1 MSNPPIENVESEGA
15 SLSSRIA
22 KGDSDAEVDFVTKF
36 YQPVLFLAKRQVH
49 DESLAEDITQ
59 DVLSNLIV
67 RFRQGQTTQFL
78 AAYLR
83 SSVADAAAKA
93 RRSQARRGDLKDPQ
107 AIAKHESLTSTEN
120 AVELNVVIDAVA
132 ELLDEL
138 PVERDREILRS
149 YLLEEQDK
157 ALLVEKYR
165 LTPEHFDRILH
176 RARMRLKS
184 LLSARMGV
192 KP

>member
-1 MSNPPIENVESEGA
+1 MNDPQVEDVDGGSA

-22 KGDSDAEVDFVTKF
+22 RGDSEAEVDFVTKF
-36 YQPVLFLAKRQVH
+36 YQPVLILAKRQVR

-67 RFRQGQTTQFL
+67 RFRQGQAIQFL
-78 AAYLR
+78 AAHLR
-83 SSVADAAAKA
+83 TAVVHAAAKA
-93 RRSQARRGDLKDPQ
+93 RRSQARRGDATDPQ
-107 AIAKHESLTSTEN
+107 SIAGHESLTSTES
-120 AVELNVVIDAVA
+120 VVQMNIVADALA

-138 PVERDREILRS
+138 PMKRDREILRS
-149 YLLEEQDK
+149 YLLDEQEK
-157 ALLVEKYR
+157 GLLVEKFG

-176 RARMRLKS
+176 RARMRLRT
-184 LLSARMGV
+184 LLSARMGA